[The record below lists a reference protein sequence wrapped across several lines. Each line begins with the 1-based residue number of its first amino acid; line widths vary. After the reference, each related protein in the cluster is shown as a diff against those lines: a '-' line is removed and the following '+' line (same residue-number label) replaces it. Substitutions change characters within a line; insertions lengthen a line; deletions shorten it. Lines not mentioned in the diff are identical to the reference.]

1 MRIISTT
8 IKSLVFSTILFS
20 TVSVHAQDSA
30 NDVVKTSTVTVD
42 QPLEKIASMEPQ
54 LVEFQP
60 ATFKYITSKK
70 GAKFII
76 APEGLEAKYPEL
88 VTEKKISYMYGK
100 NAYRTASFKV
110 INEDKLAQVMLAA
123 VKEQN
128 AEINQLKAEIEALKK
143 SK

>member
-1 MRIISTT
+1 MRILSTSV
-8 IKSLVFSTILFS
+8 KSLVFFTVLFS
-20 TVSVHAQDSA
+20 VMTTQAQDSA
-30 NDVVKTSTVTVD
+30 TDVVKTSTVEID
-42 QPLEKIASMEPQ
+42 QPLAKIASMEPQ

-60 ATFKYITSKK
+60 NTFKYITSKK
-70 GAKFII
+70 GVKFIV

-110 INEDKLAQVMLAA
+110 IDEDKLAQVMLAA

-128 AEINQLKAEIEALKK
+128 AEISQLKAEIEALKK